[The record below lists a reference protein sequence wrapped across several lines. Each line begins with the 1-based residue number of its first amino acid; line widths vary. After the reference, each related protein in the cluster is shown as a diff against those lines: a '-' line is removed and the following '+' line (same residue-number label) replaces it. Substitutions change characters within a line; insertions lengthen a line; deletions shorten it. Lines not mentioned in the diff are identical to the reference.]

1 MTPQLVDHAHTDSCA
16 AIGCKPRATSPRN
29 EHVYFWYSHT
39 TVAIVNKAIGLL
51 TGHQTVCSH
60 VSFAQW
66 QIMYQQTMAGEQRYA
81 IKGSYMPLNC
91 SLMSDFWRFTGLT
104 PREFVRLSVSATN
117 VKFSY
122 NHDTS
127 WSLNYF
133 CTAYVGYGKTR
144 LKQSNTQP
152 WSETLQ
158 FPRFKFRKVVQKH

>member
-16 AIGCKPRATSPRN
+16 AIGCKPRATSQRN
-29 EHVYFWYSHT
+29 EHVYFWSQSH
-39 TVAIVNKAIGLL
+39 
-51 TGHQTVCSH
+51 HSH
-60 VSFAQW
+60 YCEQGYRPTSPSSDGVQSCIFRSVTNYVSAND
-66 QIMYQQTMAGEQRYA
+66 AGEQRYA

-133 CTAYVGYGKTR
+133 
-144 LKQSNTQP
+144 
-152 WSETLQ
+152 
-158 FPRFKFRKVVQKH
+158 VQRM